1 MSLHSFV
8 AKEDRAEVAALLRV
22 ERFWSYVETS
32 SDPDA
37 CWPWR
42 GLLDGMGYATFSDG
56 GQNAAAHRVA
66 FELAYGE
73 DLGELTIDHLCHT
86 LSDTCAGGAGCL
98 HRRCVR
104 PSHLELVERGE
115 NTRRAI
121 RQITEAAR
129 QRAGKRTHCR
139 NGHELTDENRMVGK
153 DGRRRCRT
161 CHREQ
166 VKRARLKAIAKR
178 DGEG

>member
-8 AKEDRAEVAALLRV
+8 AKEDRSEVAALLRV
-22 ERFWSYVETS
+22 ERFWSFVATS
-32 SDPDA
+32 TDPDA

-42 GLLDGMGYATFSDG
+42 GLLDRKGYGLFPDASR
-56 GQNAAAHRVA
+56 NSAAHRVA
-66 FELAYGE
+66 FSLAYDE
-73 DLGELTIDHLCHT
+73 DMDELTIDHLCHS
-86 LSDTCAGGAGCL
+86 LDESCPGGETCK

-115 NTRRAI
+115 NTRRAL

-129 QRAGKRTHCR
+129 RRAGKQTHCR
-139 NGHELTDENRMVGK
+139 HGHEYTPENTMIRKTGA
-153 DGRRRCRT
+153 RRCRT

-166 VKRARLKAIAKR
+166 VRRARKTPGSAA
-178 DGEG
+178 